1 MNRLS
6 DNKRGYL
13 NGNFKLF
20 HINDK
25 RAMDFDSHSHDF
37 HKLIICL
44 SGNVIYTIEGK
55 TYKLSPWDILLVPR
69 NKIHHSKTDS
79 LVAYERIVL
88 FINDEFLKNYCKN
101 EILAQ
106 GFSYVE
112 QNGKCL
118 FRANSECRKELGRC
132 CELIE
137 KASSENDDDSE
148 MLSESA
154 FITLIIHINR
164 LIKSEGGHEGSVD
177 DTRLDGVISYI
188 NENFTKPLTVDF
200 IAQKFYIS
208 RSYLMQKFKAV
219 TGGTIHSYITQKRL
233 AYALELLRDGLRAS
247 DAATE
252 SGFSDYTVFY
262 KSFKKSYS
270 QSPTEVKTK

>member
-1 MNRLS
+1 MAE
-6 DNKRGYL
+6 NKRGYL

-20 HINDK
+20 HINDR

-44 SGNVIYTIEGK
+44 YGNVIYTIEGK

-69 NKIHHSKTDS
+69 NKIHHSRTDS
-79 LVAYERIVL
+79 VVAYERIVL

-101 EILAQ
+101 GILSQ

-118 FRANSECRKELGRC
+118 FHANSERRKEITRC

-137 KASSENDDDSE
+137 KSCSENTDDSE
-148 MLSESA
+148 ILSESS
-154 FITLIIHINR
+154 FITLMIHINR
-164 LIKSEGGHEGSVD
+164 LIKSEGGHGGYVD
-177 DTRLDGVISYI
+177 DTKLDGVISYI
-188 NENFTKPLTVDF
+188 NENFTKPLSVDA

-208 RSYLMQKFKAV
+208 RSYLMQKFKSV

-233 AYALELLRDGLRAS
+233 AYANELLRDGVRAN
-247 DAATE
+247 DAAAE

-262 KSFKKSYS
+262 KSFKKAYS
-270 QSPTEVKTK
+270 VSPTNIKAK